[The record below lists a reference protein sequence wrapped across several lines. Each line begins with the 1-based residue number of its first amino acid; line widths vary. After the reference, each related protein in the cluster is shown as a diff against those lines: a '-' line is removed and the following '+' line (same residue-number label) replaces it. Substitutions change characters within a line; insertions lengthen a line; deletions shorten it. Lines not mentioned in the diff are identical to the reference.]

1 MTDDATNTKIGER
14 TRDLLQALSNFADML
29 AIDAPTPV
37 LARQLDEMERV
48 ARDIDT
54 MAESGVFEKD
64 VFSMLGDPTRLMR
77 LYELLQHRQAQTPD
91 SE

>member
-1 MTDDATNTKIGER
+1 MTDDATNARIGER

-37 LARQLDEMERV
+37 LARQLDELEKV
-48 ARDIDT
+48 ARDIDA
-54 MAESGVFEKD
+54 MSKSGIFERD

-91 SE
+91 PE